1 MTDTVSAFLEAGFTH
16 TKGEPSTSVA
26 GAGITWMVAQRV
38 QLDASFDLGLDSNSP
53 DLQAGLGVSF
63 YFE

>member
-1 MTDTVSAFLEAGFTH
+1 MA
-16 TKGEPSTSVA
+16 TS
-26 GAGITWMVAQRV
+26 RV
-38 QLDASFDLGLDSNSP
+38 QLDASFDLGLDSDSP